1 MKTYHQEFEKI
12 KKEYLGFLIKKKIF
26 KKKNIF
32 FYENTIEKM
41 RNWTNVD
48 FKKTINWYEK
58 IRKSNKAKVSS
69 VHLEKMKK
77 WTYDRKKGVL
87 YHDSGEFFHIEGKR
101 ITNSERE
108 VKSWDQPFIKQVGYN
123 GGIIGLVR
131 SNIRGIPHYL
141 DLAQALQE
149 LLEMFLQQI

>member
-101 ITNSERE
+101 ITNSDRE
-108 VKSWDQPFIKQVGYN
+108 VNS
-123 GGIIGLVR
+123 GINRL
-131 SNIRGIPHYL
+131 
-141 DLAQALQE
+141 
-149 LLEMFLQQI
+149 